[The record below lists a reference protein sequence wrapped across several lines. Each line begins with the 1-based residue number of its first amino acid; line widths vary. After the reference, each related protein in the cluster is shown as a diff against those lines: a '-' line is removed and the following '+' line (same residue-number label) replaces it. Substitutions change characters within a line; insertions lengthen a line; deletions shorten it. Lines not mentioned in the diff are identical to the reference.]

1 MIQWHRVVST
11 NLAVVKVALTT
22 ISWTTIVL
30 MTIVAVLPSCS
41 APKDPDPA
49 ALEASAAA
57 RIQAIPPASPEK
69 YRSMRDMK
77 GWRNP
82 YLIVRADGVAL
93 LDPDDHVERLF
104 KAEELTQELG
114 KLPASA
120 WPYGRVVA
128 VTENGVASGD
138 MLVLMRKN
146 RAIVAGTLESMHV
159 VINWIPSA

>member
-1 MIQWHRVVST
+1 MIQWRRVAST
-11 NLAVVKVALTT
+11 NLTVVKFALTT
-22 ISWTTIVL
+22 IALITL
-30 MTIVAVLPSCS
+30 VAVLPSCS

-49 ALEASAAA
+49 ALEASAAG
-57 RIQAIPPASPEK
+57 RIQAIPPASPDK
-69 YRSMRDMK
+69 YRGMRDMK

-93 LDPDDHVERLF
+93 LDPDDHMERVF

-128 VTENGVASGD
+128 VTENGKVASGD
-138 MLVLMRKN
+138 MLVLIRKN

-159 VINWIPSA
+159 LINWIPSA